1 MSKSQKELDLDRENL
16 ENAYKQILG
25 TKHGRMVFSD
35 ILQKTGVDGDS
46 AVQGH
51 FKTNETFF
59 NNGKSSVGR
68 WLRNKLQATNMDDF
82 TKILKDQ

>member
-1 MSKSQKELDLDRENL
+1 MSKTQQELDLDRENL
-16 ENAYKQILG
+16 ENAYKKLLS
-25 TKHGRMVFSD
+25 TKHGRVVFND
-35 ILQKTGVDGDS
+35 ILRQTGVDSDS
-46 AVQGH
+46 AVAGH
-51 FKTNETFF
+51 YKTNETFF